1 MSDKQLTPDALAA
14 LQGRFQQQSRKA
26 QAYYAVMHEARRVLG
41 TDEAA
46 SSWMEAPLA
55 AFEQQTPAQLVAS
68 GREQEVLAHVRGLKP
83 AR

>member
-26 QAYYAVMHEARRVLG
+26 QAYYAVMHEARRVFG

-46 SSWMEAPLA
+46 SAWMEAPLA
-55 AFEQQTPAQLVAS
+55 AFDRQTPAQLVAA
-68 GREQEVLAHVRGLKP
+68 GREQDVLEHVRGLKL